1 VYTSSRNRRLS
12 TEETYSFSSSMY
24 NESMI
29 TNIDV
34 DEKLVAEA
42 RRLTGMRTKREIVEA
57 GLHALIQLHRQA
69 DMRQLWGRLHWQDP
83 GAPAVLAAPAA
94 PEEKGKG
101 RAGRR

>member
-1 VYTSSRNRRLS
+1 
-12 TEETYSFSSSMY
+12 
-24 NESMI
+24 MI

-42 RRLTGMRTKREIVEA
+42 RRLTGLRTKKAIVDA
-57 GLHALIQLHRQA
+57 GLRALIQLHRQA
-69 DMRQLWGRLHWQDP
+69 DVRQLWGRLHWQDP
-83 GAPAVLAAPAA
+83 GAPAVSAAA